1 MKKRLKELILIGILL
16 LGTTS
21 CIFKRDDLEGVD
33 IYTTV
38 YPVEYVV
45 DYLYGYNS
53 NVSSIYPAEVDLD
66 TYKLTEKQIKTYSK
80 GAVFVYNGKSNEI
93 EIARDLKNA
102 NADLKIIDVSHEL
115 DYESRVE
122 ELWMNPREYLWLAH
136 TVKYGLEEYISNK
149 FIIEEIDKNYESLN
163 ALISGFEAE
172 LSQIPGNAADKNIVV
187 ASNTLKFLENY
198 GFNVTVVD
206 ESLGEIQNS
215 VLLNVKNLIQ
225 DDIINYV
232 FILDTDA
239 ETDTTRELVSL
250 GAELVPIRSMTVK
263 TEDDIENGITYRNMM
278 IDTIEAIKKEVYE

>member
-1 MKKRLKELILIGILL
+1 MNRKIKELVLIGILL
-16 LGTTS
+16 IGTTS

-66 TYKLTEKQIKTYSK
+66 TYKLTEKQIKNYAK
-80 GAVFVYNGKSNEI
+80 GAVFVYNGKSDEI

-102 NADLKIIDVSHEL
+102 NSNLKIIDVSHEL

-136 TVKYGLEEYISNK
+136 NVKNGLEEYISNK
-149 FIIEEIDKNYESLN
+149 FIIEEIEKNYESLN

-172 LSQIPGNAADKNIVV
+172 LSQIPGNASDKNIVV

-198 GFNVTVVD
+198 GFNVIVLD

-215 VLLNVKNLIQ
+215 VLLNAKNLIQ
-225 DDIINYV
+225 DGIINYV
-232 FILDTDA
+232 FILDNDE

-250 GAELVPIRSMTVK
+250 GAELVPIRSMTIK
-263 TEDDIENGITYRNMM
+263 SEEDIENGITYRNMM
-278 IDTIEAIKKEVYE
+278 RDTIEAIKKEVYE

>member
-1 MKKRLKELILIGILL
+1 MNRKIKELVLIGILL
-16 LGTTS
+16 IGTTS

-66 TYKLTEKQIKTYSK
+66 TYKLTEKQIKNYAK
-80 GAVFVYNGKSNEI
+80 GAVFVYNGKSDEI

-102 NADLKIIDVSHEL
+102 NSNLKIIDVSHEL

-136 TVKYGLEEYISNK
+136 NVKNGLEEYISNK
-149 FIIEEIDKNYESLN
+149 FIIEEIEKNYESLN

-172 LSQIPGNAADKNIVV
+172 LSQIPGNASDKNIVV
-187 ASNTLKFLENY
+187 VSNTLKFLENY
-198 GFNVTVVD
+198 GFNVIVLD

-215 VLLNVKNLIQ
+215 VLLNAKNLIQ
-225 DDIINYV
+225 DGIINYV
-232 FILDTDA
+232 FILDNDE

-250 GAELVPIRSMTVK
+250 GAELVPIRSMTIK
-263 TEDDIENGITYRNMM
+263 SEEDIENGITYRNMM
-278 IDTIEAIKKEVYE
+278 RDTIEAIKKEVYE

>member
-1 MKKRLKELILIGILL
+1 MNRKIKELVLIGILL
-16 LGTTS
+16 IGTTS

-53 NVSSIYPAEVDLD
+53 NVSSIYPAEVDLA
-66 TYKLTEKQIKTYSK
+66 TYKLTEKQIKNYAK
-80 GAVFVYNGKSNEI
+80 GAVFVYNGKSDEI

-102 NADLKIIDVSHEL
+102 NSNLKIIDVSHEL

-136 TVKYGLEEYISNK
+136 NVKNGLEEYISNK
-149 FIIEEIDKNYESLN
+149 FIIEEIEKNYESLN

-172 LSQIPGNAADKNIVV
+172 LSQIPGNASDKNIVV
-187 ASNTLKFLENY
+187 VSNTLKFLENY
-198 GFNVTVVD
+198 GFNVIVLD

-215 VLLNVKNLIQ
+215 VLLNAKNLIQ
-225 DDIINYV
+225 DGIINYV
-232 FILDTDA
+232 FILDNDE

-250 GAELVPIRSMTVK
+250 GAELVPIRSMTIK
-263 TEDDIENGITYRNMM
+263 SEEDIENGITYRNMM
-278 IDTIEAIKKEVYE
+278 RDTIEAIKKEVYE